1 MLLLL
6 LHLARAAEPDEA
18 PILCGSCEAWATPR
32 AAFALPGGAYYV
44 GTEGISSVLVPTTDG
59 LVLLDAGLPQSVD
72 GMMTRIRDLGIDP
85 MQLRYVLVSHVHYDH
100 TGGVAAVQRRTGA
113 VVAAGEGA
121 SATLRTGVA
130 QADDPQA
137 TSLLASPPVTGAIRE
152 LADGET
158 LTVGNTVFTRVAT
171 PGHTTSGSTW
181 TWTGDAGVR
190 LVFADSL
197 NPVSDKGYTFGA
209 PPERAETF
217 RASIAR
223 IAALPCDVLV
233 PVHPSFSRLFA
244 LADRAAKA
252 GDPGALIDDKACRAY
267 AAGARKRLKK
277 RLHDEAAE

>member
-6 LHLARAAEPDEA
+6 LHLANAAEPDESA
-18 PILCGSCEAWATPR
+18 IPCESCEAWAAPR
-32 AAFALPGGAYYV
+32 TAFALPGGAYYV
-44 GTEGISSVLVPTTDG
+44 GTEGLSSVLVPTTGG

-72 GMMTRIRDLGIDP
+72 NMMTRIRDLGFDP

-100 TGGVAAVQRRTGA
+100 AGGVAAVQRRTGA

-121 SATLRTGVA
+121 SAALRTGVA

-137 TSLLASPPVTGAIRE
+137 TSLFASPPVTGAIRE

-181 TWTGDAGVR
+181 TWTGEAGVH

-197 NPVSDKGYTFGA
+197 NPVSDEGYTFGQ
-209 PPERAETF
+209 PPERAEAF

-223 IAALPCDVLV
+223 VAALPCDVLV
-233 PVHPSFSRLFA
+233 PVHPSFSRLFT

-252 GDPGALIDDKACRAY
+252 GDPATLIDDKACRLY
-267 AAGARKRLKK
+267 AAGAGKRLKR
-277 RLHDEAAE
+277 RLRDEVAH

>member
-6 LHLARAAEPDEA
+6 LTLARAAEPDEA

-44 GTEGISSVLVPTTDG
+44 GTEGLSSVLVPTTDG
-59 LVLLDAGLPQSVD
+59 LVLLDAGLPQSVE
-72 GMMTRIRDLGIDP
+72 GMMSRVRDLGFDP

-100 TGGVAAVQRRTGA
+100 AGGVAAVQRRTGA

-121 SATLRTGVA
+121 SATLRSGVA
-130 QADDPQA
+130 QEDDPQA
-137 TSLLASPPVTGAIRE
+137 ASLLASPPVTGAIRE

-181 TWTGDAGVR
+181 TWTGDTGVR

-197 NPVSDKGYTFGA
+197 NPVSDEGYTFGR
-209 PPERAETF
+209 PPERAEAF

-223 IAALPCDVLV
+223 VAELPCDVLV
-233 PVHPSFSRLFA
+233 PVHPSFSRLFM

-252 GDPGALIDDKACRAY
+252 GDPAALIDDKACRAY
-267 AAGARKRLKK
+267 AAGASKRLKK